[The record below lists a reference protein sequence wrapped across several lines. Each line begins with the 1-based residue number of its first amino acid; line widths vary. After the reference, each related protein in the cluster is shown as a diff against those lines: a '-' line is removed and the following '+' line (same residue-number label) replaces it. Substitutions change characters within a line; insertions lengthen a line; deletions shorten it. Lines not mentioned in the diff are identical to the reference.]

1 MSSKVVNRSYKP
13 KDWVITVLGAVI
25 LGFSVGALL
34 FPPIAIQNG
43 LSSYVS
49 PSLFY
54 PVILLIKGILIIIGL
69 LMWYQI
75 RSKAQLNRVFWI
87 VTAVCLVA
95 EFLLAIRYV

>member
-54 PVILLIKGILIIIGL
+54 PVTLLIKGILIIIGL

>member
-54 PVILLIKGILIIIGL
+54 PVTLLIKGILIIIGL

-87 VTAVCLVA
+87 VAAVCLVA
-95 EFLLAIRYV
+95 EFLLATRYV

>member
-1 MSSKVVNRSYKP
+1 MSKKEIKRTFKP
-13 KDWVITVLGAVI
+13 KDWAITILGAVI

-34 FPPIAIQNG
+34 FPPVAIQNG

-54 PVILLIKGILIIIGL
+54 PVTLIIKGILIIIGF
-69 LMWYQI
+69 LMWNQI

-87 VTAVCLVA
+87 ITAVCLVA
-95 EFLLAIRYV
+95 EFILAILYV

>member
-1 MSSKVVNRSYKP
+1 MSSKVVKRSYKP
-13 KDWVITVLGAVI
+13 KDWAITVLGAII

-54 PVILLIKGILIIIGL
+54 PVTLVIKGILIIIGL
-69 LMWYQI
+69 LMWNQI
-75 RSKAQLNRVFWI
+75 RSKAQLNRVFWGI
-87 VTAVCLVA
+87 TAICLVS

>member
-54 PVILLIKGILIIIGL
+54 PVTLLIKGILIIIGL

-75 RSKAQLNRVFWI
+75 RTKAQLNRVFWI
-87 VTAVCLVA
+87 VAAVCLVA